1 MVMLPSGFPPTVMLM
16 TYWGRVGVVFIL
28 DEEVVVDLD
37 EDDFSFEV
45 FFCANASEAVKLLI
59 MTAASASK
67 GRKFKIRRVFMG
79 FILKNVEQNDVVRLI
94 TVRGRVLS
102 PPQRF

>member
-1 MVMLPSGFPPTVMLM
+1 MVMLPSGFPPTVTLI
-16 TYWGRVGVVFIL
+16 TYCGRVGVGFIL

-37 EDDFSFEV
+37 EGDFSFED

-67 GRKFKIRRVFMG
+67 GREFNIRRVFMG
-79 FILKNVEQNDVVRLI
+79 FILKNVE
-94 TVRGRVLS
+94 
-102 PPQRF
+102 